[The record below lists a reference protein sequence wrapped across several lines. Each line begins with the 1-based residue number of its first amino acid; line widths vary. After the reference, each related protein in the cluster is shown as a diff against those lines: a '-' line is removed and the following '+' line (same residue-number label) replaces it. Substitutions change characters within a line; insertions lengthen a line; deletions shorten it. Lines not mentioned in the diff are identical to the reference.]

1 MKRYA
6 SPQLLFAGLS
16 VPQIFIADH
25 VPGTI
30 LVTGY
35 TLLSPM
41 DKVPCEVSQTTT
53 KVRQANS
60 KIPENTEDC
69 EENKKGEWDRK

>member
-1 MKRYA
+1 MKCYA

-35 TLLSPM
+35 TLVSPM
-41 DKVPCEVSQTTT
+41 DKVPYEVSLR
-53 KVRQANS
+53 KAN
-60 KIPENTEDC
+60 N
-69 EENKKGEWDRK
+69 NKS